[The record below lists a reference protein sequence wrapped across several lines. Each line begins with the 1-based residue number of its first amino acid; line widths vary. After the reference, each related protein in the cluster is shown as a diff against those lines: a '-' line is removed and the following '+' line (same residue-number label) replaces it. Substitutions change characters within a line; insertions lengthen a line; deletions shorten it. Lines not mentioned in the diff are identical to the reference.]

1 MVYIQTLC
9 HGIWNFRTHQK
20 TAMADVNPLDYL
32 AIKNVLA
39 RYCQALDCK
48 DFDSLSNVFMSDVDA
63 DYPFNSEL
71 KSLDEVKTAIK
82 ERYSSL
88 PQQKL

>member
-1 MVYIQTLC
+1 
-9 HGIWNFRTHQK
+9 
-20 TAMADVNPLDYL
+20 MANVNPLDYL

-39 RYCQALDCK
+39 RYCQALDSK
-48 DFDSLSNVFMSDVDA
+48 DFDSLGNVFMSDVDA

-82 ERYSSL
+82 DRYSNPL
-88 PQQKL
+88 CQKLWILDLTTLQSWAREDAP